1 MPRRKYVRGHDDGA
15 VLDLTLQHRSTALIV
30 DGDDV
35 LRCSGGPSNRSVVLS
50 ASGVA
55 AGYTFEKERPRT
67 RVAADVG
74 GPTWEAIGAT
84 TGNGGKLDRASTFLE
99 TGKVPPTM
107 ATLGPS
113 FSANRA
119 PLASTITTREPL
131 SAAMDAPS
139 VIQS

>member
-1 MPRRKYVRGHDDGA
+1 MYF
-15 VLDLTLQHRSTALIV
+15 
-30 DGDDV
+30 DV
-35 LRCSGGPSNRSVVLS
+35 PAGPSNRSVVLS
-50 ASGVA
+50 ARVVWP

-74 GPTWEAIGAT
+74 GPTWKAIGAT
-84 TGNGGKLDRASTFLE
+84 TGNGGKFDRASTFLD
-99 TGKVPPTM
+99 TGRVPPTT